1 MEETLQA
8 LVDIVKAGKA
18 LYIGISRWPLEALKF
33 ADEYLRARDV
43 PLLIF
48 QDKLNLLDREPQQQ
62 GILDYCHQHGIGFIS
77 FSPLAQG
84 LLTDRYLNGIPQDSR
99 MAKEQFLKSEMLTE
113 NLLQQLRQWNE
124 QAALRHESLAEMAL
138 AWVLAQ
144 KGVTSV
150 LVGASSVAQLEKN
163 LRCVNAA
170 SFE

>member
-1 MEETLQA
+1 
-8 LVDIVKAGKA
+8 VDIVKAGKA

-33 ADEYLRARDV
+33 ADEYLRARNV

-163 LRCVNAA
+163 LHCVNAA